1 MAIMLEAAHREGS
14 MAVARNRIAEARKW
28 LAEQKL
34 DAVMAFNDGQ
44 NSFLDSNAGFVF
56 TGVRALGESVVVI
69 PRDGDVADM
78 LHRLERIETSIETL
92 AVEIERISEGQRFT
106 TRLLAER
113 APSVPAASAAL
124 PGSDPLRQER

>member
-1 MAIMLEAAHREGS
+1 MEDIVGIVGFFCTVIALVLGLPLVRSYVRRRE
-14 MAVARNRIAEARKW
+14 
-28 LAEQKL
+28 
-34 DAVMAFNDGQ
+34 
-44 NSFLDSNAGFVF
+44 
-56 TGVRALGESVVVI
+56 LGI

>member
-44 NSFLDSNAGFVF
+44 NSFLDSNAVLD
-56 TGVRALGESVVVI
+56 RKS
-69 PRDGDVADM
+69 
-78 LHRLERIETSIETL
+78 
-92 AVEIERISEGQRFT
+92 
-106 TRLLAER
+106 TRLN
-113 APSVPAASAAL
+113 SSHT
-124 PGSDPLRQER
+124 